1 MFRREEERLPTVED
15 LQQLAVLHQQ
25 QLAVLHQ
32 QQQHALHQQQQ
43 HHQGRGTEE
52 LPPHPAVP
60 AVAAAAG
67 GGGHQ

>member
-1 MFRREEERLPTVED
+1 MFREEERLPTVED
-15 LQQLAVLHQQ
+15 LQ